1 MCKLLQSC
9 GAVIAG
15 SFVLS
20 LVSRR
25 PFHPNDIDVFV
36 KCGRRRARVF
46 EGLDRMGL
54 YLVQGPSH
62 LYPKDPDVEFEV
74 NNFEFT
80 QNPAEV
86 GYGMKVLF
94 FLFMLNIVIALVQY
108 TIVTG
113 ASHFHSR

>member
-36 KCGRRRARVF
+36 KCGRRRDRVF
-46 EGLDRMGL
+46 ESLERMGF
-54 YLVQGPSH
+54 YLVEAASH

-80 QNPAEV
+80 EDPAEV

-94 FLFMLNIVIALVQY
+94 FCLC
-108 TIVTG
+108 
-113 ASHFHSR
+113 